1 MINPFSAFN
10 TQAVLIAAAVSL
22 AAGLAGGWV
31 VNGWR
36 LNAKIDNMVAEHS
49 LAVQAATERAMAE
62 TNRLQKEKDDA
73 IAKAQIKV
81 QANAAAAAAARLE
94 RDGLRDD
101 LAASRVA
108 FASSTHTS
116 LTAHA
121 QTLSVVFE
129 QCVRE
134 YSEVAAKADSHAL
147 DADILFNAWTAMS
160 RPK

>member
-36 LNAKIDNMVAEHS
+36 LNAKIDNMVTEHS

-62 TNRLQKEKDDA
+62 TARLQKEKDDA
-73 IAKAQIKV
+73 IAKAQIQI
-81 QANAAAAAAARLE
+81 QANAASADAARRE

-101 LAASRVA
+101 LVASRTA
-108 FASSTHTS
+108 FASSSSAS
-116 LTAHA
+116 LIAHA

-129 QCVRE
+129 QCLRE
-134 YSEVAAKADSHAL
+134 YQDVAAKADAHAT
-147 DADILFNAWTAMS
+147 DAELLFNAWTSIS
-160 RPK
+160 RTK